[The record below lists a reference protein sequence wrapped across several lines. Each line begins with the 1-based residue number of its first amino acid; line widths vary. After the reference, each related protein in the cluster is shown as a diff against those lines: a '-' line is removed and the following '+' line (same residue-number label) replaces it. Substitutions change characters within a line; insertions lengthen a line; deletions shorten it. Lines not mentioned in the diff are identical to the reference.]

1 MNKNY
6 LFNRQNFANAKGH
19 GIKRRSSKGLLAG
32 IILAGTLI
40 ILGAGQ
46 TVSADDHATATEDK
60 VTETASSDG
69 LSQTT
74 EDQQA
79 AAADRAPS
87 GDSDQTK
94 EQPVN
99 ETQEQTENQAAL
111 FNDRQTVSDDEEE
124 EDNESEEDEEE
135 GDENTESSDNA
146 VAYSKKYDEDND
158 RDDDEDKTT
167 IAFSDAGAQSS
178 SSRVTIDGQNVTIS
192 AAGTYTL
199 TGSANGYHIS
209 VADGVT
215 GKVKLKLKAVNLTE
229 STISSAGD
237 LAIKVSADSSL
248 SSSEATIEA
257 GGALFI
263 TGKKKSTL
271 TLTSS
276 ESHAIKAKGLEVKE
290 VNLNLNSATKDGIN
304 AQTEVS
310 IKESNIAI
318 TAGDD
323 GIQVS
328 DDTDVNAGDLK
339 IKDSTVNITAAS
351 KGITA
356 NDEVTVKG
364 STTITIKSDSEGIE
378 GRHVELKKGTITI
391 DSGDDVI
398 NATEWTAKDDADLS
412 QLTNSPSD
420 IKNGVAIILSGADVS
435 GIGYDDGVDSNG
447 NLTVTGGNLKIQ
459 SKTDYSSAIDYDGIG
474 LASGGT
480 IWEIG
485 HMGFAQGFSTGTKQ
499 AYIIGIVSGLAGD
512 TITVTDENGEVVAE
526 TKAEVDFDNVV
537 YSSKDLKEG
546 KTYTITTAD
555 GHPAKVRATKE
566 TTPHPEIRRNIPKDT
581 IPLLPNGHHPAFP
594 GSGTPPEDN
603 H

>member
-1 MNKNY
+1 MNKKY

-32 IILAGTLI
+32 IILAGTLV

-46 TVSADDHATATEDK
+46 TVSADDHATAPEDK
-60 VTETASSDG
+60 VTETATPDG
-69 LSQTT
+69 LSQTV
-74 EDQQA
+74 ENQQT
-79 AAADRAPS
+79 AAADRASS
-87 GDSDQTK
+87 GDSGQTE

-99 ETQEQTENQAAL
+99 ETKDQTEKQEAL
-111 FNDRQTVSDDEEE
+111 LNGKQTVSDEDEP
-124 EDNESEEDEEE
+124 EDDESEEDEEE
-135 GDENTESSDNA
+135 SDESFKTESSETA
-146 VAYSKKYDEDND
+146 VAYDQEDD
-158 RDDDEDKTT
+158 DDDEDKST
-167 IAFSDAGAQSS
+167 IIFSDAGAQSS

-192 AAGTYTL
+192 TAGTYTL
-199 TGSANGYHIS
+199 TGSANGYHIA
-209 VADGVT
+209 VADGVK
-215 GKVKLKLKAVNLTE
+215 GKVKLKLKAVNLTD
-229 STISSAGD
+229 SSISSVKD
-237 LAIKVSADSSL
+237 LSIKVSSDSSL
-248 SSSEATIEA
+248 SSSKATIEA

-271 TLTSS
+271 TLTSTG
-276 ESHAIKAKGLEVKE
+276 SHAIKAKSLKAEDI
-290 VNLNLNSATKDGIN
+290 NLNLHSATKDGIN

-310 IKESNIAI
+310 IKNSNLTI

-328 DDTDVNAGDLK
+328 DSTDVNAGDLK
-339 IKDSTVNITAAS
+339 IKDSTINITAAS
-351 KGITA
+351 KGITV

-364 STTITIKSDSEGIE
+364 STTIIIKSDSEGIE
-378 GRHVELKKGTITI
+378 GRHVELKKGTVTI

-412 QLTNSPSD
+412 QLTNSPAD
-420 IKNGVAIILSGADVS
+420 IKNSVAIILSDADVN
-435 GIGYDDGVDSNG
+435 GIGYDDGIDSNG

-480 IWEIG
+480 IWGIG

-499 AYIIGIVSGLAGD
+499 AYIIGIASGLAGD

-566 TTPHPEIRRNIPKDT
+566 TTPHPEIRRDIPKDT

>member
-6 LFNRQNFANAKGH
+6 LFNRQAFAKAKGH
-19 GIKRRSSKGLLAG
+19 DSKRKSSKGLVAGIVLAG
-32 IILAGTLI
+32 ALLV
-40 ILGAGQ
+40 LGAGQ
-46 TVSADDHATATEDK
+46 TASADQASAAED
-60 VTETASSDG
+60 
-69 LSQTT
+69 
-74 EDQQA
+74 QA
-79 AAADRAPS
+79 AATANLDTDQSTEEQQAVSEVDNEADKVDEAA
-87 GDSDQTK
+87 QAN
-94 EQPVN
+94 EQPADVAD
-99 ETQEQTENQAAL
+99 QEVPSESIQTASYDEEDDDDEN
-111 FNDRQTVSDDEEE
+111 DEEE
-124 EDNESEEDEEE
+124 EDTEI
-135 GDENTESSDNA
+135 ESSENIADNQE
-146 VAYSKKYDEDND
+146 S
-158 RDDDEDKTT
+158 DDDEDEDDDEKKSNIT
-167 IAFSDAGAQSS
+167 FSDAGATSS
-178 SSRVTIDGQNVTIS
+178 SSRVAIDGKTVTIS

-199 TGSANGYHIS
+199 TGSADGYHIA
-209 VADGVT
+209 VADGT
-215 GKVKLKLKAVNLTE
+215 KGKVKLKLKAVNLTE

-271 TLTSS
+271 TLTSTG
-276 ESHAIKAKGLEVKE
+276 SHAIKARGLKAKE
-290 VNLNLNSATKDGIN
+290 VNLNLNSAAKDGIN
-304 AQTEVS
+304 AQTEVT
-310 IKESNIAI
+310 IKESNITI

-351 KGITA
+351 KGITV
-356 NDEVTVKG
+356 NDQVTVKG
-364 STTITIKSDSEGIE
+364 STTMTIKSDSEGIE
-378 GRHVELKKGTITI
+378 GRHIELKKGNITI

-420 IKNGVAIILSGADVS
+420 IKNEVAIILSGANID

-459 SKTDYSSAIDYDGIG
+459 SKTDYSSALDYDGIG

-480 IWEIG
+480 IWGIG

-499 AYIIGIVSGLAGD
+499 AYIIGIVSGLVGD
-512 TITVTDENGEVVAE
+512 TITITDEKGRVVAE
-526 TKAEVDFDNVV
+526 TKAGVDFDNVV

-555 GHPAKVRATKE
+555 GHPAKVKATKE
-566 TTPHPEIRRNIPKDT
+566 TTPHPETRRHIPKDT
-581 IPLLPNGHHPAFP
+581 VPLLPNGHHPAFP
-594 GSGTPPEDN
+594 GNGTPPEEN